1 MDKLLDLAH
10 AFFDEVIT
18 YYETA
23 PSLPQNDTAKDGGSA
38 ADIEIPWRE
47 AENLLGYTG
56 LTAAVT
62 GIDSVGCGNVNV
74 RDLFRNNV
82 TVTLTGSGNK
92 SVPIRWTAYSFKV
105 TYGNT
110 AVGPRNA
117 EPDIGTYTLALPDTD
132 YKVSYTVSY
141 ADRTATGEFT
151 IHTNSAGDAQ
161 NRVNNGGFETGDLT
175 GWTTETAGF
184 NTATAVISAAAYW
197 GENLPYNQAG
207 DYHLDGWS
215 TGISEPDTWS
225 IRSANFTL
233 SGSGFISVRMGGHAA
248 AVHVYQ
254 ADGTEIGYYKQTRFN
269 DANFPHVGAGG
280 SWADMGTYVMDLS
293 AYLGEELYIELC
305 DEAVAGWAH
314 AFFDEVVTYYAT
326 VPNYQSLADTVI
338 DGNNSG
344 AVDIPWQL
352 ATNLHGLMGM
362 SFSPMMFSLS
372 VPTAEPLPL
381 SETPEPADET
391 PPENA
396 ETTDAAEPAD
406 DAVDTETDPAEPVTD
421 DTLVEPVADE
431 PEPAA
436 PANEENV
443 PTPKEE
449 DDPDDE
455 GSPDQEEETE
465 SEEEPE
471 PGEEPSAES
480 PDGEP

>member
-132 YKVSYTVSY
+132 YKVSYIVSY

-207 DYHLDGWS
+207 DYHLDGWN
-215 TGISEPDTWS
+215 TGIGEGDTWTV
-225 IRSANFTL
+225 RSGTFTL
-233 SGSGFISVRMGGHAA
+233 GGSGYISVRMGGHAA
-248 AVHVYQ
+248 AVHVYKT
-254 ADGTEIGYYKQTRFN
+254 DGTEIGCYKQNRFA
-269 DANFPHVGAGG
+269 DHDFPYLKNGG
-280 SWADMGTYVMDLS
+280 SWADMGTYVIDLS
-293 AYLGEELYIELC
+293 EYLGNDLYIELC
-305 DEAVAGWAH
+305 DEAVDGWAH

-326 VPNYQSLADTVI
+326 APNYQSLADTVI

-352 ATNLHGLMGM
+352 ATDHHGLMGM
-362 SFSPMMFSLS
+362 NFNPMMLSLS
-372 VPTAEPLPL
+372 APPAEPLPL
-381 SETPEPADET
+381 
-391 PPENA
+391 PENTDSEEA
-396 ETTDAAEPAD
+396 ADGAGETA
-406 DAVDTETDPAEPVTD
+406 TDPAEASGEPAVDPVAPPAD
-421 DTLVEPVADE
+421 DPFAEPAADE

-436 PANEENV
+436 PVNEEDV

-455 GSPDQEEETE
+455 DSPDQEGEPV
-465 SEEEPE
+465 SEGEPE
-471 PGEEPSAES
+471 PKEASDAES
-480 PDGEP
+480 QNGEP